1 MRRGTTPD
9 YLLTIDK
16 YDLTDTTVFVTL
28 EQSSRELTLT
38 GYRLDIQYDA
48 EHECSQIIFRLT
60 QQETLS
66 LGEGMA
72 KIQVRFI
79 DDTGTALA
87 TNIGTVAVKP
97 VLYEEVIAYADGTN
111 PTSEP

>member
-28 EQSSRELTLT
+28 EQGSRELTLT
-38 GYRLDIQYDA
+38 GDRLDIQYDA

-66 LGEGMA
+66 FGDGIA

-79 DDTGTALA
+79 DESGTALE
-87 TNIGTVAVKP
+87 TKICTVAVKP
-97 VLYEEVIAYADGTN
+97 VLYEEVIAYAGGTN
-111 PTSEP
+111 HTSEP

>member
-1 MRRGTTPD
+1 MIRGTTPD
-9 YLLTIDK
+9 YLLTVVG
-16 YDLTDTTVFVTL
+16 YNLTGTTVFVTL
-28 EQSSRELTLT
+28 GQGSHEVTLT
-38 GYRLDIQYDA
+38 GDRLTILYDDNDR
-48 EHECSQIIFRLT
+48 SRITFRLT

-79 DDTGTALA
+79 DETGTALA